1 MNRILVSAE
10 RFSMED
16 GAIDDRNPV
25 LERLRRSFQGGVR
38 RHADQ
43 RSVHIPHLA
52 DVSGQRNVPEV
63 AGEAIRS
70 ADRPADERCYREVM
84 APRNQLR
91 AGLTDPAESNDRKAR
106 WFDG

>member
-1 MNRILVSAE
+1 MNRILVGAE
-10 RFSMED
+10 RFSMKD
-16 GAIDDRNPV
+16 GAIYDRNPL

-63 AGEAIRS
+63 AGQAIRS
-70 ADRPADERCYREVM
+70 ADRPADERCCREVV

-91 AGLTDPAESNDRKAR
+91 AGLTDPAESDDREAQ
-106 WFDG
+106 WFSG